1 MRAWTAKAGVRIQWK
16 PALTDASSSSGDCW
30 NESTPNPSKRAP
42 RQSGPANV
50 GLDVHS
56 VNESTNERREALC
69 ALILPGRNN
78 QNNRI
83 VLGLL
88 EAVERESA
96 QSQRRLAAELG
107 IALGLVNIYLKRCV
121 NKGLLKMAQAPARRY
136 AYYLTP
142 QGFAEKAR
150 LTLEYMSYSFEL
162 FRRARADCA
171 SVFEAARSRGFGRV
185 VLAGVSDLAEIAT
198 ICALEAGIQIA
209 AIVDQQSSLST
220 FSGVSVVASFE
231 KVEGEFQAVVV
242 TDLIAAQET
251 FAAAVERMGTDR
263 VLVPSMLGIR
273 VGTGAGMLLTAGV

>member
-1 MRAWTAKAGVRIQWK
+1 MRA
-16 PALTDASSSSGDCW
+16 
-30 NESTPNPSKRAP
+30 
-42 RQSGPANV
+42 
-50 GLDVHS
+50 
-56 VNESTNERREALC
+56 
-69 ALILPGRNN
+69 ILPGRNN

-136 AYYLTP
+136 VYYLTP

-150 LTLEYMSYSFEL
+150 LTLEYMCYSFEL
-162 FRRARADCA
+162 FRRAKADCA
-171 SVFEAARSRGFGRV
+171 SVFDAAHSRGFSRV
-185 VLAGVSDLAEIAT
+185 VLAGVSDLAEIAS
-198 ICALEAGIQIA
+198 ICALETGIQIA

-220 FSGVSVVASFE
+220 FAGVSVVASFE
-231 KVEGEFQAVVV
+231 TVEGEFQAIVV
-242 TDLIAAQET
+242 TDLIAARET

-263 VLVPSMLGIR
+263 VLVPPMLGI
-273 VGTGAGMLLTAGV
+273 

>member
-1 MRAWTAKAGVRIQWK
+1 MRA
-16 PALTDASSSSGDCW
+16 
-30 NESTPNPSKRAP
+30 
-42 RQSGPANV
+42 
-50 GLDVHS
+50 
-56 VNESTNERREALC
+56 
-69 ALILPGRNN
+69 ILPGRNN

-88 EAVERESA
+88 EAVERESG

-171 SVFEAARSRGFGRV
+171 SVFEAARSQGFSRV
-185 VLAGVSDLAEIAT
+185 VLAGVSDLAEIAR

-209 AIVDQQSSLST
+209 AVVDQQSSLST

-231 KVEGEFQAVVV
+231 KVEGEFQAVVI
-242 TDLIAAQET
+242 TDLKAAQET
-251 FAAAVERMGTDR
+251 FAAAVEWVGIDR
-263 VLVPSMLGIR
+263 VLVPSMLGVR
-273 VGTGAGMLLTAGV
+273 VGSESVASSTTTAYSSG

>member
-1 MRAWTAKAGVRIQWK
+1 MRA
-16 PALTDASSSSGDCW
+16 
-30 NESTPNPSKRAP
+30 
-42 RQSGPANV
+42 
-50 GLDVHS
+50 
-56 VNESTNERREALC
+56 
-69 ALILPGRNN
+69 ILPGRNN

-162 FRRARADCA
+162 FRRARAECA
-171 SVFEAARSRGFGRV
+171 SVFEAARSQGYNRV
-185 VLAGVSDLAEIAT
+185 VFAGVSDLAEIAR
-198 ICALEAGIQIA
+198 IGALEAGIQIA
-209 AIVDQQSSLST
+209 AVVDQQSSLST

-231 KVEGEFQAVVV
+231 KVEGEFQAVVI
-242 TDLIAAQET
+242 TDLKAAQET
-251 FAAAVERMGTDR
+251 FAAAVEWVGIDR
-263 VLVPSMLGIR
+263 VLVPSMLGVR
-273 VGTGAGMLLTAGV
+273 VGSESVASSTTTAYSSG